1 MKEVKATEKP
11 LPKRLTNGSQDKAQ
25 SYEVPHGRAE
35 GTDIGSNRASLCA
48 SKKPSQWGGGG
59 ISSVTVVL
67 VSSPATVNGN
77 SLVMKGICRN
87 FFTKSDMQI
96 ARIKAQVNKDRDQHC

>member
-59 ISSVTVVL
+59 YIQ
-67 VSSPATVNGN
+67 
-77 SLVMKGICRN
+77 RN
-87 FFTKSDMQI
+87 CGAGLKPSYSKWEQSC
-96 ARIKAQVNKDRDQHC
+96 HEGHLP